1 MEIRAFAEQIL
12 LSSDLGEKLWSPK
25 QFSDEIPGKGFDVP
39 SAPGRPKDIPLFH
52 TKAPHSAPTPA
63 GLASESIRGLALHS
77 FAHHELQAF
86 ELMALALLRW
96 PDAPGGFRRGLAHII
111 CDEQRHF
118 RLYKDRAEE
127 YGCALGD
134 VGVGH
139 FFWKTVAHLESPV
152 AFLAAMSLT
161 FEQANL
167 DFAQYWSRAFSA
179 VDDSET
185 ADILQ
190 LVYED
195 EIRHVQ
201 HGLTWFERM
210 QGAVTL
216 QSLESSLT
224 FPLSPGRAKGPIYD
238 RAGRERVGFSSDFI
252 DALEIRNVSRGRPP
266 RLFLFNPSVE
276 DEIAGRT
283 PKTAALDLAGDLAT
297 LPLFFAHKEDVV
309 LASQPSTGFLLD
321 LHRVGFAIPE
331 FAENRKSLGEREI
344 GNICPWGWSNKTA
357 ERFNVPWQSDRAIL
371 SDKTWAFTQRT
382 SFIEDHKNDIL
393 LEPEGAVETEK
404 QTILDRIDKGGNWVL
419 KRPFSTSGKGRIRL
433 RLPIGLPSEKWIEK
447 ALKTGPLLV
456 EPWHDRVADF
466 SMQLEIKP
474 NRVQLLGKGRF
485 WTGPTGS
492 YLGAPLDRWTVGF
505 STKTIRELQSQ
516 KVGKLLDKAA
526 LQVGNAAKEMGYCGP
541 LGVDAMVVRLDGK
554 LRLQPILEVNP
565 RYTMGRIALEL
576 NKRVRGQGAWFFLRL
591 DQVQTAGFNDFIEL
605 AEVLRKQERRHDTNG
620 ISKGFWLTN
629 DPVYAKNCL
638 TVLGVDHN
646 FTTLKEQWLR
656 MGLPW
661 PEPQGY
667 TG

>member
-12 LSSDLGEKLWSPK
+12 LSSDLGEKLWSPA
-25 QFSDEIPGKGFDVP
+25 QFSDESPGQSIEVP
-39 SAPGRPKDIPLFH
+39 SAPGRPRDIPLFH
-52 TKAPHSAPTPA
+52 SKTPHSAPTPA
-63 GLASESIRGLALHS
+63 GLVSEDTRGLALHS

-96 PDAPGGFRRGLAHII
+96 PDAPKGFRKGLAHII
-111 CDEQRHF
+111 CDEQKHF

-139 FFWKTVAHLESPV
+139 FFWKTVAHLDSPL

-167 DFAQYWSRAFSA
+167 DFAQYWSQAFTA
-179 VDDSET
+179 VDDPET
-185 ADILQ
+185 VDILQ

-201 HGLTWFERM
+201 HGLTWFERLN
-210 QGAVTL
+210 GEATL
-216 QSLESSLT
+216 QALESSLT
-224 FPLSPGRAKGPIYD
+224 FPLSPGRAKGPLYD
-238 RAGRERVGFSSDFI
+238 RAGRERVGFSSEFI

-283 PKTAALDLAGDLAT
+283 PKTAALDLAQDLAS

-309 LASQPSTGFLLD
+309 LARQPSTRFLLD
-321 LHRVGFAIPE
+321 LHRLGFAIPE
-331 FAENRKSLGEREI
+331 FAENRKRLGEREI
-344 GNICPWGWSNKTA
+344 GNLCPWGWSKKTA
-357 ERFNVPWQSDRAIL
+357 DRFNVPWQSELALL
-371 SDKTWAFTQRT
+371 SDKTWAFAQR
-382 SFIEDHKNDIL
+382 SAFVEGQENSIL
-393 LEPEGAVETEK
+393 LGAEGAVETEK
-404 QTILDRIDKGGNWVL
+404 QPILDRIGNGGNWVL

-433 RLPIGLPSEKWIEK
+433 RLPIDLPSEKWIDK

-456 EPWHDRVADF
+456 EPWHERVADF

-505 STKTIRELQSQ
+505 STETIRELQSQ
-516 KVGKLLDKAA
+516 NVGKLLDKAA
-526 LQVGNAAKEMGYCGP
+526 LQVGNAAKEMGYFGP
-541 LGVDAMVVRLDGK
+541 LGIDAMVVRLNGK
-554 LRLQPILEVNP
+554 LRLQPILEINP
-565 RYTMGRIALEL
+565 RYTMGRLALEL

-591 DQVQTAGFNDFIEL
+591 DQVQAAGFKDFMAL
-605 AEVLRKQERRHDTNG
+605 AEVIQEQERTQDNNG
-620 ISKGFWLTN
+620 IRKGFWPTN
-629 DPVYAKNCL
+629 DPVHAKSCL

-646 FTTLKEQWLR
+646 LLSLKAHWVRL
-656 MGLPW
+656 GLPW